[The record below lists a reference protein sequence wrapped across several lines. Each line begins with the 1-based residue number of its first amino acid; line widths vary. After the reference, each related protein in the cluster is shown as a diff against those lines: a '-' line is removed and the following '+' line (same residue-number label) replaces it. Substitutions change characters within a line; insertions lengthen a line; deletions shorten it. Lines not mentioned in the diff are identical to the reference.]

1 MAQWLDAEV
10 VENYAWN
17 QELFSIRV
25 RAESPFEFV
34 AGQFV
39 RLGID
44 TPDGRVQRA
53 YSLVNGPDDAVL
65 DFLVTR
71 VPDGKLSPKLHGLQ
85 TGQKIQVS
93 QPPSGFFTLNE
104 VPDGDSLWLLSSGT
118 GIGPFLSMLSTDIP
132 WQRFGKI
139 FLVHAVRYES
149 DLAYKNKILAW
160 QAKHPEQFKY
170 LPVVSREPLPDALQ
184 GRIPALIE
192 SGMLEQRAGHELSA
206 ESQVMICGNPDMIK
220 DAKVILDNKGLVK
233 NLRRKPGNVTVEQ
246 YW

>member
-17 QELFSIRV
+17 QELFSVRV
-25 RAESPFEFV
+25 RTTPFEFV

-39 RLGID
+39 RLGI
-44 TPDGRVQRA
+44 TTEDGRVQRA
-53 YSLVNGPDDAVL
+53 YSLVNGPDAEVL

-71 VPDGKLSPKLHGLQ
+71 VEGGKLSPLLHHLQ
-85 TGQKIQVS
+85 PGQTVQVS

-118 GIGPFLSMLSTDIP
+118 GIGPYLSMLATDIP
-132 WQRFGKI
+132 WQRFKRI
-139 FLVHAVRYES
+139 HLVHAVRHTS
-149 DLAYKNKILAW
+149 DLAYRAQLEAW
-160 QAKHPEQFKY
+160 EQSHAKQFNY
-170 LPVVSREPLPDALQ
+170 VPVVSREDCEGALR

-192 SGMLEQRAGHELSA
+192 SGELEAAVGDQLTSDA
-206 ESQVMICGNPDMIK
+206 QVMICGNPDMIK
-220 DAKVILDNKGLVK
+220 DAKVILDAKGLPK